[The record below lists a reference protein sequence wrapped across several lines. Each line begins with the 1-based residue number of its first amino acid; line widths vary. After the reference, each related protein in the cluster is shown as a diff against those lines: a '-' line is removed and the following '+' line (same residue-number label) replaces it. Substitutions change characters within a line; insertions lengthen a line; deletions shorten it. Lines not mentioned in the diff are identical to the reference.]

1 MTEMQQASY
10 DNWRTADEALSEAV
24 HAGDNEEIKAA
35 TKKLQEARQ
44 SMTPTQQDSRWVFGL
59 FVS

>member
-44 SMTPTQQDSRWVFGL
+44 SMTPTQQDSR
-59 FVS
+59 

>member
-10 DNWRTADEALSEAV
+10 DNWCAADAALSEAI
-24 HAGDNEEIKAA
+24 HAGDTEEIAAA

-44 SMTPTQQDSRWVFGL
+44 KMTPVQEES
-59 FVS
+59 

>member
-1 MTEMQQASY
+1 
-10 DNWRTADEALSEAV
+10 
-24 HAGDNEEIKAA
+24 
-35 TKKLQEARQ
+35 LQEARQ